1 MGAWHRLTLTVK
13 LKHIDD
19 RTPYGYPTRSMEIR
33 TDSGVITT
41 PIRMVTSHEY
51 NQKAQTPSDITLD
64 DAASLYMGRFSSNAL
79 YNFLTEDK
87 PYEMLCSR
95 LRIHK
100 QRTYAHLGLALLKP
114 TSNDEQQ
121 KLFEVE
127 KHLQKFYRMIIRAQI
142 DNGYDPIS
150 IPIPRSTP
158 NAIQIMTG
166 IHKMLEKD
174 NLSCIFFFELGKEF
188 PELLNHAVDD
198 LEQTV
203 IGIQYKKFDKAVQS
217 YEAIRDYHD
226 RDVAFIVANAQ
237 RNDYKF
243 GNLST
248 VHYMPFLSNDI
259 FATMVPGPMVPPDLP
274 TDPQKRDEEIKTRRL
289 NRLLGLRLF
298 DKNHLTLNPLV
309 QKRFDIDR
317 LLTEIGQPYNA
328 TLRTML
334 TNFEEAGTSDN
345 DLKLQ
350 RLSAF
355 TKIHESKASSAEL
368 HEFSKRIKERGVKEY
383 IDEGDKGTLKKAVTQ
398 IGGGR

>member
-1 MGAWHRLTLTVK
+1 MTLAVK

-19 RTPYGYPTRSMEIR
+19 RTPYGYPTRSIEIR

-51 NQKAQTPSDITLD
+51 NQKALTPSDITLD
-64 DAASLYMGRFSSNAL
+64 DAASLYMGRFSGNAL
-79 YNFLTEDK
+79 NNFLTEDR
-87 PYEMLCSR
+87 PYEMLCNR

-114 TSNDEQQ
+114 TSNAKQQ
-121 KLFEVE
+121 ELFGVE

-142 DNGYDPIS
+142 DNGYDLIS

-158 NAIQIMTG
+158 GARQVMTG
-166 IHKMLEKD
+166 IHRMLEKD

-188 PELLNHAVDD
+188 PELLRHAVDD
-198 LEQTV
+198 LEQAV
-203 IGIQYKKFDKAVQS
+203 IGVQYKRFDKAIQS
-217 YEAIRDYHD
+217 YEAIRGYHD

-237 RNDYKF
+237 RQDYKF
-243 GNLST
+243 GNLSP

-259 FATMVPGPMVPPDLP
+259 FATMVPSPMVPPDLP
-274 TDPQKRDEEIKTRRL
+274 TDPHKRNEEIRTRRL
-289 NRLLGLRLF
+289 RRLDGLQLF
-298 DKNHLTLNPLV
+298 DKNQLTLRSLV
-309 QKRFDIDR
+309 QKHFDIDK

-334 TNFEEAGTSDN
+334 ANFEEAGTSDN

-350 RLSAF
+350 RLSAL
-355 TKIHESKASSAEL
+355 TKVHESKASSAEL

-383 IDEGDKGTLKKAVTQ
+383 VDEGDKSALKKAVTQ
-398 IGGGR
+398 LGDGR